1 MLKIKEAIVVEG
13 IYDKMKL
20 ERLVDTIIVVTYGFS
35 IFNDKETVDLI
46 KKLAKD
52 KGIIVLTDSDR
63 AGFTIRNYIK
73 SFIPAHRIKHA
84 YIPEIRGKEKRKA
97 QAGKEG
103 ILGVEGIADETILK
117 VLSAAN
123 YSLDKRSDESN
134 TAKISKLDLFRDGIY
149 EKQSSSL
156 KRDWLLEHL
165 GLPKRLGTNAM
176 LEILNHMITYDE
188 YKDICK
194 SINSKSI

>member
-103 ILGVEGIADETILK
+103 ILGVEGITDETILK

-149 EKQSSSL
+149 GKQSSSL

>member
-35 IFNDKETVDLI
+35 IFNDKETLDLI

-149 EKQSSSL
+149 GKQSSSL

>member
-63 AGFTIRNYIK
+63 PGFTIRNYIK

-149 EKQSSSL
+149 GKQSSSL

>member
-84 YIPEIRGKEKRKA
+84 YIRCLMKA
-97 QAGKEG
+97 IQ
-103 ILGVEGIADETILK
+103 L
-117 VLSAAN
+117 
-123 YSLDKRSDESN
+123 R
-134 TAKISKLDLFRDGIY
+134 
-149 EKQSSSL
+149 
-156 KRDWLLEHL
+156 
-165 GLPKRLGTNAM
+165 
-176 LEILNHMITYDE
+176 
-188 YKDICK
+188 
-194 SINSKSI
+194 

>member
-52 KGIIVLTDSDR
+52 KGIIVLTNSDR

-149 EKQSSSL
+149 GKQSSSL

>member
-84 YIPEIRGKEKRKA
+84 YIPEIRGKEKRKT

-149 EKQSSSL
+149 GKQSSSL

>member
-149 EKQSSSL
+149 GKQSSSL

>member
-149 EKQSSSL
+149 GKQSSSL
-156 KRDWLLEHL
+156 KRDWLLEYL

>member
-73 SFIPAHRIKHA
+73 SFIPAHGIKHA

-149 EKQSSSL
+149 GKQSSSL

>member
-117 VLSAAN
+117 VLSVAN

-149 EKQSSSL
+149 GKQSSSL

>member
-73 SFIPAHRIKHA
+73 SFIPAHMIKHA

-149 EKQSSSL
+149 GKQSSSL

-165 GLPKRLGTNAM
+165 GLPERLGTNAM